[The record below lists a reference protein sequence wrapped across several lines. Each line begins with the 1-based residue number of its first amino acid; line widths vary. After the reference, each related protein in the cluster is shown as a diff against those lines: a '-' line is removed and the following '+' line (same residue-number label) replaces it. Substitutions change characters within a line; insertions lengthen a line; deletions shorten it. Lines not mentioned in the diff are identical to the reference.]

1 MGMSSGGG
9 GGVTSDINVTPMVDI
24 MLVLLIIFMV
34 ITPMLQAGVSVALP
48 RDMRNPDEDP
58 AIIKE
63 TSVVVAITEDGK
75 LFLGK
80 KPIDKETLKS
90 EIDSKM
96 ATKEDKDRIVYIRS
110 DINANYG
117 AVVETI
123 NLIRDSGI
131 DQIGL
136 VADKGKAQG
145 AEAAPAATAAP
156 RGRLGRVRHAVPLLL
171 DQDRQARG
179 ARATRPGAGGGGR
192 PAGAAARAGL

>member
-9 GGVTSDINVTPMVDI
+9 GGFTSDINVTPMVDI

-34 ITPMLQAGVSVALP
+34 ITPMLQAGVTVALP

-63 TSVVVAITEDGK
+63 SSVVVAITEQGD
-75 LFLGK
+75 LYLGK
-80 KPIDKETLKS
+80 KKIDKDTLKS

-96 ATKEDKDRIVYIRS
+96 AAKQDQDRIVYIRS

-123 NLIRDSGI
+123 NLIRDAGI

-136 VADKGKAQG
+136 VADKRKGGSADPATG
-145 AEAAPAATAAP
+145 GPGNPATTAPAP
-156 RGRLGRVRHAVPLLL
+156 
-171 DQDRQARG
+171 
-179 ARATRPGAGGGGR
+179 
-192 PAGAAARAGL
+192 PAS

>member
-1 MGMSSGGG
+1 MSSGGG
-9 GGVTSDINVTPMVDI
+9 GGFTSDINVTPMVDI

-63 TSVVVAITEDGK
+63 TSVVVAITESGK
-75 LFLGK
+75 LYLGK
-80 KPIDKETLKS
+80 KEIDKDSLKA
-90 EIDSKM
+90 EIDQKM

-136 VADKGKAQG
+136 VADKRKGDVP
-145 AEAAPAATAAP
+145 AAPAPAP
-156 RGRLGRVRHAVPLLL
+156 A
-171 DQDRQARG
+171 
-179 ARATRPGAGGGGR
+179 PGS
-192 PAGAAARAGL
+192 

>member
-9 GGVTSDINVTPMVDI
+9 GGFTSEINVTPMVDI

-34 ITPMLQAGVSVALP
+34 ITPMLQSGVSVALP
-48 RDMRNPDEDP
+48 RDMRNPDEDKN
-58 AIIKE
+58 IIKE

-80 KPIDKETLKS
+80 KPIDKDQLKS
-90 EIDSKM
+90 EIDTKM

-110 DINANYG
+110 DVNANYG

-136 VADKGKAQG
+136 VADKSKGGSANPATG
-145 AEAAPAATAAP
+145 GPENPATTAPAPAP
-156 RGRLGRVRHAVPLLL
+156 P
-171 DQDRQARG
+171 Q
-179 ARATRPGAGGGGR
+179 
-192 PAGAAARAGL
+192 PAS

>member
-9 GGVTSDINVTPMVDI
+9 GGFTSDINVTPMVDI

-34 ITPMLQAGVSVALP
+34 ITPMLQAGVSVSLP

-63 TSVVVAITEDGK
+63 SSVVVAITESGD
-75 LFLGK
+75 LYLGK
-80 KPIDKETLKS
+80 KRIDKDTLKS
-90 EIDSKM
+90 EIDQKM
-96 ATKEDKDRIVYIRS
+96 ATKENEDRIVYIRS

-117 AVVETI
+117 AVVDTI

-136 VADKGKAQG
+136 VADKNK
-145 AEAAPAATAAP
+145 APAGGSANPATGGPGDPATSAP
-156 RGRLGRVRHAVPLLL
+156 APP
-171 DQDRQARG
+171 
-179 ARATRPGAGGGGR
+179 PGS
-192 PAGAAARAGL
+192 

>member
-9 GGVTSDINVTPMVDI
+9 NSNLTSDINVTPMVDI

-34 ITPMLQAGVSVALP
+34 ITPFLQQGVSVALP
-48 RDMRNPDEDP
+48 RDMNNPDEDP

-63 TSVVVAITEDGK
+63 SSVVIAITEKGE
-75 LFLGK
+75 LYIGK
-80 KPIDKETLKS
+80 KPVDKDQLKT

-117 AVVETI
+117 AVVDTI

-136 VADKGKAQG
+136 VADKKKGETAP
-145 AEAAPAATAAP
+145 AAPA
-156 RGRLGRVRHAVPLLL
+156 
-171 DQDRQARG
+171 
-179 ARATRPGAGGGGR
+179 
-192 PAGAAARAGL
+192 PAS